1 MTFTL
6 RIVLVLLFPLSL
18 ALMCPTMGY
27 AQQTLVLQAELMP
40 IKSGGEIS
48 SDGNAVTI
56 SDRGSISQPVIL
68 EKGKYRREIK
78 ARGMGAQDSWPALQV
93 KIDGV
98 VFGGP
103 VSVDSEDWR
112 VYTVEGSVADLTA
125 GNVAIALVNTGEQ
138 NGQSHSRLEID
149 QVTIDQLAPPDK
161 NTSVP
166 WKLTVVLVAPI
177 DATAHVQIPLKQA
190 IEFIESRTRLVF
202 DVQYVMT
209 YSGHNYTP
217 YRFGKDLDGDGIG
230 DEVAYLM
237 MQWNMPKDVLDSL
250 PVTSSYLFLVTMD
263 GLRPLQAGS
272 ALGVDYGIWKGGKPR
287 PYAAVPTD
295 QWWYVNQPYE
305 GFSSRAAQILT
316 HELINTIQGKI
327 EAAPYYCPTLTGES
341 KWATEYEA
349 QRLLKLD
356 DQCYE
361 KLGA

>member
-1 MTFTL
+1 
-6 RIVLVLLFPLSL
+6 
-18 ALMCPTMGY
+18 MCPAIGR

-48 SDGNAVTI
+48 SDGNAVII

-68 EKGKYRREIK
+68 ERSKYRIEIK
-78 ARGMGAQDSWPALQV
+78 ARGVRVQESWPAMQL

-98 VFGGP
+98 VFGSP
-103 VSVDSEDWR
+103 VTVDSEEWR
-112 VYTVEGSVADLTA
+112 VYTIEGSVADLTA
-125 GNVAIALVNTGEQ
+125 GNVAIELVNPVEQ
-138 NGQSHSRLEID
+138 NAKDHSRLEID
-149 QVTIDQLAPPDK
+149 QVTIDQLAPPEK
-161 NTSVP
+161 NTRVP
-166 WKLTVVLVAPI
+166 WKLAVVLVGPI
-177 DATAHVQIPLKQA
+177 DSTQHVEIPLKEA

-202 DVQYVMT
+202 EVQYVMT

-217 YRFGKDLDGDGIG
+217 YRFGKDLDGDGVG
-230 DEVAYLM
+230 DQVAYLM

-250 PVTSSYLFLVTMD
+250 PVTSPYLFLVTME

-272 ALGVDYGIWKGGKPR
+272 ALGIDYGIWKGGKPR

-327 EAAPYYCPTLTGES
+327 EAAPYYCRTLTGES
-341 KWATEYEA
+341 KRATEYEA

-356 DQCYE
+356 DRCYE
-361 KLGA
+361 KLGTNAD